1 MNFRVHFLTPKSSFI
16 KKKKYDTSVV
26 MLYLLGKEKLLPE
39 EFRKTIPYSTIS
51 SWRKTAY
58 EKYEGSQFRFLFDD
72 NWDIIR
78 LKHENQK
85 FRNTLRSLSRS
96 YFLLKSDLSDFIK
109 TQKNKK
115 EFQNK
120 VVLAVN
126 ELRRYIG
133 LEATLKIFFLHRN
146 QFYEMAVASRHSCTF
161 SFSSQCL
168 RRYPRQLQ
176 QKEVERIKFMLTSPK
191 YEHWPIVSV
200 AAHALRNKQVMAG
213 LYSWY
218 KYARIL
224 NLSHKACKKTTKQV
238 GLIAQ
243 KPNEYLHI
251 DTTYYHIADTKKVC
265 ITIVMDNFSRMILGF
280 AVEDQLSFDLIKSAI
295 KNALPPLLHH
305 EGERHSFLVSDGGKE
320 NNNSRINE
328 FISSI
333 SEHRLKKLTALKDIQ
348 FSNSPV
354 EAIHKIIKG
363 RYLRNRKFE
372 TLQALTNFLKE
383 AIHDYNYLRP
393 HYKHYPKTPAEAYF
407 KTDLKMDCNCHMA
420 KAMKARIRTNLAT
433 SCCIC
438 RQEPIKKTPASF
450 PFPSPSLSPTYD
462 IS

>member
-1 MNFRVHFLTPKSSFI
+1 M

-26 MLYLLGKEKLLPE
+26 MLYLLAQEKLLPK

-51 SWRKTAY
+51 SWRKTPF
-58 EKYEGSQFRFLFDD
+58 ENYEGSQFRFLFDD
-72 NWDIIR
+72 NWDVIR

-85 FRNTLRSLSRS
+85 LRNTLRSLSRS

-109 TQKNKK
+109 KEMSKK
-115 EFQNK
+115 EFQSK

-133 LEATLKIFFLHRN
+133 LEAALKIFLLHRN
-146 QFYEMAVASRHSCTF
+146 QFYEMAVASRHNCTA
-161 SFSSQCL
+161 SFSSLCL

-176 QKEVERIKFMLTSPK
+176 LKEAEKIKFMLTSPK
-191 YEHWPIVSV
+191 YDHWPIVSI
-200 AAHALRNKQVMAG
+200 AAHALRSKQVMAS

-218 KYARIL
+218 KYARML
-224 NLSHKACKKTTKQV
+224 NLSHKACKKTTKRI
-238 GLIAQ
+238 GLMAQ
-243 KPNEYLHI
+243 RPNEYLHV
-251 DTTYYHIADTKKVC
+251 DTTFYYISDSKKIC
-265 ITIVMDNFSRMILGF
+265 ITIVMDNFSKMILGF
-280 AVEDQLSFDLIKSAI
+280 SVEDRLSFDLIKSAI
-295 KNALPPLLHH
+295 NNALPPLLQH
-305 EGERHSFLVSDGGKE
+305 EGEKHSFLVSDGGKE

-333 SEHRLKKLTALKDIQ
+333 SEHRLNKITALKDIQ

-372 TLQALTNFLKE
+372 TLQGLTNFLKE
-383 AIHDYNYLRP
+383 AVHDYNYLRP
-393 HYKHYPKTPAEAYF
+393 HYKHYPKTPAEVYF
-407 KTDLKMDCNCHMA
+407 KTDLKMDCNSRMA
-420 KAMKARIRTNLAT
+420 KAMKTRVRTNLAT
-433 SCCIC
+433 GCSIC
-438 RQEPIKKTPASF
+438 RNVLIMKTPSSF
-450 PFPSPSLSPTYD
+450 PISSPFPSLSSTYD